1 MRFCELED
9 SCGDPEDSI
18 QTIDCIVGVSSSAL
32 IKISFFKALDI

>member
-18 QTIDCIVGVSSSAL
+18 QTIDCIVGVSSAL